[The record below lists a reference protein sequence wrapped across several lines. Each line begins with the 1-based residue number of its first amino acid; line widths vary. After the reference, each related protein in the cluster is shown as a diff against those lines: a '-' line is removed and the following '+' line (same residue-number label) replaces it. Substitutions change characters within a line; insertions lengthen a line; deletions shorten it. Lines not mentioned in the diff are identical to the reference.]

1 MLGARTGGLDTQIR
15 NRMMKNPMQLQ
26 QNYKQKGDIL
36 DLIALQMIKSEQDKK
51 KKDLMLK
58 MQRNPNTIKQQIEKA
73 VMQQTKDDLVKQT
86 SGILALKNAQQ
97 QKNLQRAAS
106 GKSRPPMTGIA
117 QPLQKRTGRA
127 PAMENPLAVG
137 LAKAPAPN
145 MRGMTQRAAQGGIVG
160 FSTAGSVT
168 ADTSALDPEKFSAE
182 KPDAIVPQLTTDK
195 INELLT
201 KEGTLGSSLS
211 SAITGSFT
219 GDTTKEA
226 EDRAKKLVG
235 FSPEILSR
243 YKELMDRR
251 RDIGIAQLDPE
262 KLRTQELLNFLG
274 GVAGATS
281 LASAGERGVRGV
293 AQTRQGAEQA
303 ALKQLSDEETS
314 FRNMVGDIYGQQ
326 EKILASVDQ
335 AADRDTQKFGQGLVS
350 GTQILAKQMD
360 TLNNNARLLLDAN
373 IANSNIDAEYNL
385 EEMRK
390 NVELAVKTADMNVR
404 AAIANLQ
411 ADTEIQARKYDTD
424 VRAEISKNQ
433 TKAQLESNLQG
444 IIGQLNIQQSRNE
457 ELIRGIYQSLVN
469 NLNNRYTV
477 VVESEG
483 KESSEAKAIKKQMDD
498 LEKKIV
504 DGLKILNKPLLQQKK
519 DLKEKLTGIT
529 VSP

>member
-1 MLGARTGGLDTQIR
+1 
-15 NRMMKNPMQLQ
+15 
-26 QNYKQKGDIL
+26 
-36 DLIALQMIKSEQDKK
+36 
-51 KKDLMLK
+51 
-58 MQRNPNTIKQQIEKA
+58 
-73 VMQQTKDDLVKQT
+73 
-86 SGILALKNAQQ
+86 
-97 QKNLQRAAS
+97 
-106 GKSRPPMTGIA
+106 
-117 QPLQKRTGRA
+117 
-127 PAMENPLAVG
+127 
-137 LAKAPAPN
+137 
-145 MRGMTQRAAQGGIVG
+145 
-160 FSTAGSVT
+160 
-168 ADTSALDPEKFSAE
+168 
-182 KPDAIVPQLTTDK
+182 
-195 INELLT
+195 
-201 KEGTLGSSLS
+201 
-211 SAITGSFT
+211 
-219 GDTTKEA
+219 
-226 EDRAKKLVG
+226 
-235 FSPEILSR
+235 
-243 YKELMDRR
+243 
-251 RDIGIAQLDPE
+251 
-262 KLRTQELLNFLG
+262 
-274 GVAGATS
+274 
-281 LASAGERGVRGV
+281 
-293 AQTRQGAEQA
+293 
-303 ALKQLSDEETS
+303 
-314 FRNMVGDIYGQQ
+314 MVGDIYGQQ